1 MAVTILMIIIIII
14 IRIIV
19 HTLAMIIK
27 ITTTLLMVKM
37 FIMLKMIIKT
47 TDQTKHSVLWASWL
61 SLSSLLAISTLL
73 SKYFCSDSICLA
85 CSFFS
90 FSLL

>member
-61 SLSSLLAISTLL
+61 SLSSLLAISTL
-73 SKYFCSDSICLA
+73 A
-85 CSFFS
+85 TSFEIIKGKTFETGI
-90 FSLL
+90 